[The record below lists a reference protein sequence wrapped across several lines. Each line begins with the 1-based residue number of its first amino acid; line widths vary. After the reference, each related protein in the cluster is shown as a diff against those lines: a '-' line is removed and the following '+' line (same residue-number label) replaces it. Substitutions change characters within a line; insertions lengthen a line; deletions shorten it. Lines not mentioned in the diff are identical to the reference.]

1 MAVFNSFKRSLSEL
15 RSIRCLTT
23 VGVFIAIFV
32 VLDGFCS
39 IRIGDALKI
48 NFAYLAL
55 AVIGMLFGPTVGL
68 ISGFACDLVGYFINP
83 VGAFIP
89 WFALVT
95 ALEGTIYGLFLYDF
109 VPYKLDGS
117 KSVKQYF
124 SQYGK
129 ILIARTVVVIIC
141 NLLLNTYVLYRC
153 GFIGNTEEGFWTLV
167 GARIVTN
174 AIGLAIAFVIT
185 PAVLIPVRIAY
196 SRFVAPYRARQH

>member
-55 AVIGMLFGPTVGL
+55 AAIGMLFGPTVGL

-89 WFALVT
+89 WFALIT
-95 ALEGTIYGLFLYDF
+95 ALEGMIYGLFLYDF

-129 ILIARTVVVIIC
+129 ILLARAVVVIIC

-153 GFIGNTEEGFWTLV
+153 GFIGNTEEGYWVVL
-167 GARIVTN
+167 GARIGTN
-174 AIGLAIAFVIT
+174 AIGLAIAFVIM

-196 SRFVAPYRARQH
+196 SRFVAPYRARQQ